1 MRCLSLNR
9 ALPADPPI
17 LTGWSEEEGL
27 LEYVTAGNTVSL
39 SRLSQDKPWDII
51 VLDRKTSSLQDIAV
65 LAPFGCLVGLD
76 EGGAARTF
84 LPYLIDTFP
93 EQGRRNSADKAN
105 VTSLAFLDLPKRGI
119 KSSAGRFRNVLIS
132 FGGEDPAHLTEA
144 MISCLARYGI
154 PSNSEVLKG
163 CRISVVEGPA
173 YGSRN
178 WRFEEFDL
186 GIRLI
191 RVPDNLKECL
201 HEYDLVFTSFGLTCF
216 EALAAGVPVILL
228 NPTAYHR
235 YLSRKYELPEIG
247 VKKPSRAKLMRLLKD
262 IPSLYGAVDRVQSE
276 LKKADITLAGHVESL
291 KPVESKDRHASG
303 WSVNK
308 CPVCNSKNNP
318 AAARFPYRSY
328 FRCRDCGILYLR
340 NFSGKAA
347 LYDESYFTEE
357 YKKQYGRTY
366 LEDFRKIKDLSLQ
379 RLDLISRMLRNKSGK
394 SLLDVGCAYGPFLQA
409 ASEQGFRTL
418 GMDVSR
424 KAVDFVLEELGIPC
438 LRAAFE
444 DYGGGEVDVLTMWF
458 VIEHFSDPEGV
469 LKKVNSLLPIGGLF
483 AFSTPTARGI
493 SGRKN
498 LESFLEESPVDHNTI
513 WSPGTARKIL
523 RRFGFSVRSV
533 RITGHH
539 PERFP
544 CMKET
549 PKNKFRRSFFR
560 AVSRVFGLG
569 DTFEVYSVKV
579 REMQDVRMR
588 YERE

>member
-1 MRCLSLNR
+1 
-9 ALPADPPI
+9 
-17 LTGWSEEEGL
+17 L
-27 LEYVTAGNTVSL
+27 LDYVTAGNTVSL
-39 SRLSQDKPWDII
+39 SRLTQDKPWDII
-51 VLDRKTSSLQDIAV
+51 VLDRKASSLQDIAV

-84 LPYLIDTFP
+84 LPYLIDTLP
-93 EQGRRNSADKAN
+93 GQGRRSSADKAN
-105 VTSLAFLDLPKRGI
+105 VTSLNFLDLPKRSI
-119 KSSAGRFRNVLIS
+119 KSSAGCFRNVLIS

-154 PSNSEVLKG
+154 PSDSEVLKG

-178 WRFEEFDL
+178 WRLEEFDL
-186 GIRLI
+186 KIRLI
-191 RVPDNLKECL
+191 RVPDNLKDCL
-201 HEYDLVFTSFGLTCF
+201 HEYDLVITSFGLTCF
-216 EALAAGVPVILL
+216 EALAAGIPVILL

-247 VKKPSRAKLMRLLKD
+247 VKKPSRAKLRHFLKD
-262 IPSLYGAVDRVQSE
+262 IPRLYGAVDRVQNE
-276 LKKADITLAGHVESL
+276 LEKADMTLAGHIESL
-291 KPVESKDRHASG
+291 KPVESRDRQASG

-308 CPVCNSKNNP
+308 CPVCNSRNNP

-328 FRCRDCGILYLR
+328 FRCRDCGILYLK

-366 LEDFRKIKDLSLQ
+366 LEDFRKIKDLSLR
-379 RLDLISRMLRNKSGK
+379 RLDSIRRMLRKESGK

-409 ASEQGFRTL
+409 ASEQGFSTL
-418 GMDVSR
+418 GVDVSR

-458 VIEHFSDPEGV
+458 VIEHFSNPEGV
-469 LKKVNSLLPIGGLF
+469 LEKVNSLLPIGGLF

-544 CMKET
+544 CMKKT
-549 PKNKFRRSFFR
+549 RKNRFRQSFLR
-560 AVSRVFGLG
+560 AVSRIFGLG

-579 REMQDVRMR
+579 REMRDSRMR
-588 YERE
+588 YGRE